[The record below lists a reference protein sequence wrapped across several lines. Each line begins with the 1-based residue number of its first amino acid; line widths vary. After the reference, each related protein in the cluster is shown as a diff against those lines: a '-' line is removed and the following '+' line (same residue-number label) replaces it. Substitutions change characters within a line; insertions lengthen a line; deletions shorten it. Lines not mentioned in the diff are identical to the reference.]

1 MLLPAQGERGPH
13 PLTARF
19 YPESRFGGFSHR
31 DCTVEF
37 FTRINALLK
46 PGDRV
51 LDFGAGRGGGITD
64 DPCRYRRE
72 LQTLQGRCAE
82 LVGCDLD
89 PAVLENAHLDRAVVI
104 ESGQPLPFADNTFDL
119 IFCSYVFEHVADP
132 ELVSS
137 ELLRILKPGGYLCA
151 LTPNKWGYVALVAAL
166 VSNRL
171 HRRVLHRVQP
181 SRADFDVFPT
191 VYALNTPAAIRRHFA
206 AKSEVV
212 AYPFTP
218 EPAYHF
224 GSPLLYRM
232 LRTVHKHLP
241 DFIATNLFVFARKRD
256 QEFQPQIRGT
266 NKVFSMHRSS
276 ERPLAGSSAA

>member
-1 MLLPAQGERGPH
+1 MHPPAQDERGLH

-37 FTRINALLK
+37 FTRINALLNRD
-46 PGDRV
+46 DRV
-51 LDFGAGRGGGITD
+51 LDFGAGRGAGITD
-64 DPCRYRRE
+64 EHCRFRRE
-72 LQTLQGRCAE
+72 LQMLRGRCAE
-82 LVGCDLD
+82 LVGCDIDPVVLD
-89 PAVLENAHLDRAVVI
+89 NPHVDRAVVL
-104 ESGQPLPFADNTFDL
+104 EPGKPLPFADGSFDL

-132 ELVSS
+132 SFVSG

-171 HRRVLHRVQP
+171 HRKVLHRVQP
-181 SRADFDVFPT
+181 ARADGDVFPT
-191 VYALNTPAAIRRHFA
+191 VYAMNTPGAIRRYFA
-206 AKSEVV
+206 SHCEVV

-224 GSPLLYRM
+224 DSPLLYRFF
-232 LRTVHKHLP
+232 RTVHKHLP
-241 DFIATNLFVFARKRD
+241 DALATNLFVFARKRS
-256 QEFQPQIRGT
+256 QA
-266 NKVFSMHRSS
+266 V
-276 ERPLAGSSAA
+276 

>member
-1 MLLPAQGERGPH
+1 MTPPGPDESGPH

-37 FTRINALLK
+37 FTRINALLR

-64 DPCRYRRE
+64 DPSRYRRH

-89 PAVLENAHLDRAVVI
+89 PAVLENPHLDRAVVL
-104 ESGQPLPFADNTFDL
+104 EAGKPLPFADASFDL

-132 ELVSS
+132 QFVSG
-137 ELLRILKPGGYLCA
+137 ELLRVLKPGGNLCA
-151 LTPNKWGYVALVAAL
+151 LTPNKWGYVALIAAL

-171 HRRVLHRVQP
+171 HTRVLTRVQP
-181 SRADFDVFPT
+181 ARAGSDVFPT
-191 VYALNTPAAIRRHFA
+191 VYAMNTQRAIRRLFA
-206 AKSEVV
+206 AQSDVA

-224 GSPLLYRM
+224 GSPLLYRVM
-232 LRTVHKHLP
+232 QVVHKHLP
-241 DFIATNLFVFARKRD
+241 DFLATNLFIFARKH
-256 QEFQPQIRGT
+256 G
-266 NKVFSMHRSS
+266 
-276 ERPLAGSSAA
+276 

>member
-1 MLLPAQGERGPH
+1 MTLPAPNDGGPH

-37 FTRINALLK
+37 FTRINALLR

-51 LDFGAGRGGGITD
+51 LDFGAGRGGGISD
-64 DPCRYRRE
+64 DPSPYRRD
-72 LQTLQGRCAE
+72 LQTLRGRCAE

-89 PAVLENAHLDRAVVI
+89 PAVLENPHLDRAVI
-104 ESGQPLPFADNTFDL
+104 LQMGQPLPFDDASFDL
-119 IFCSYVFEHVADP
+119 IFCSYVFEHIADP
-132 ELVSS
+132 AFVSG
-137 ELLRILKPGGYLCA
+137 ELLRVLKAGGHLCA

-171 HRRVLHRVQP
+171 HARVLNRVQP
-181 SRADFDVFPT
+181 ARAGFDVFPT
-191 VYALNTPAAIRRHFA
+191 VYAMNTPRAIRRLFA
-206 AKSEVV
+206 ARSDVV

-224 GSPLLYRM
+224 GSALLYRVM
-232 LRTVHKHLP
+232 RMVHKHLP
-241 DFIATNLFVFARKRD
+241 DFLATNLFVFARKH
-256 QEFQPQIRGT
+256 G
-266 NKVFSMHRSS
+266 
-276 ERPLAGSSAA
+276 

>member
-1 MLLPAQGERGPH
+1 MHPPAKDDREPH

-37 FTRINALLK
+37 FTRINALLNRD
-46 PGDRV
+46 DRV

-64 DPCRYRRE
+64 DPCRFRRE

-82 LVGCDLD
+82 LVGCDID
-89 PAVLENAHLDRAVVI
+89 PAVLENPHVDRTVVA
-104 ESGQPLPFADNTFDL
+104 EPGKPLPFADGTFDL

-132 ELVSS
+132 EFVSG

-171 HRRVLHRVQP
+171 HRKVLHRVQHA
-181 SRADFDVFPT
+181 RADFDVFPT
-191 VYALNTPAAIRRHFA
+191 IYALNTPAAIRHYFA

-212 AYPFTP
+212 VYPFTP

-224 GSPLLYRM
+224 DSPLLYWL
-232 LRTVHKHLP
+232 LRWVHKHLP
-241 DFIATNLFVFARKRD
+241 DRLATNLFIFTRKYG
-256 QEFQPQIRGT
+256 P
-266 NKVFSMHRSS
+266 
-276 ERPLAGSSAA
+276 A

>member
-1 MLLPAQGERGPH
+1 MHPPAQDDLKP
-13 PLTARF
+13 PSLAARF
-19 YPESRFGGFSHR
+19 YPETRFGGFSHR

-37 FTRINALLK
+37 FTRINALLNRD
-46 PGDRV
+46 DRV

-64 DPCRYRRE
+64 DPCRFRRE

-82 LVGCDLD
+82 LVGCDID
-89 PAVLENAHLDRAVVI
+89 PAVLENPHLDRAVVA
-104 ESGQPLPFADNTFDL
+104 EPGQPLPFADGRFDL

-132 ELVSS
+132 DFVSG

-171 HRRVLHRVQP
+171 HRKVLHRVQP
-181 SRADFDVFPT
+181 ARADFDVFPT
-191 VYALNTPAAIRRHFA
+191 VYALNTPAAIRHYFA

-224 GSPLLYRM
+224 GSPLLYWL
-232 LRTVHKHLP
+232 LRWVHKHLP
-241 DFIATNLFVFARKRD
+241 DRLATNLFVFARKHG
-256 QEFQPQIRGT
+256 P
-266 NKVFSMHRSS
+266 
-276 ERPLAGSSAA
+276 A